1 MNFNKEATLSFYSSH
16 SPLRFTDVSLFSR
29 LYLRALKSRSTY
41 RTWAWFPITC
51 LLIILSGCSS
61 VPPTQEAYS
70 VDWQTHKQRL
80 EQFNT
85 FKVTGKIGYKD
96 TEHRQSL
103 NFILKHASQYDE
115 LKLLSFLGQ
124 TVLTVQMTPTGSMI
138 TTADGQVRTA
148 KEANDLIKTLTG
160 LSIPV
165 SQLPDWIKG
174 LPTQADNVVYNQ
186 SHTVENLEK
195 SIDNRQWKLSY
206 LSYQSTNTDKGSPLP
221 LPNQLFLEQDNTQIK
236 ILISKWIF

>member
-1 MNFNKEATLSFYSSH
+1 MNFNKEATLSLTSSL
-16 SPLRFTDVSLFSR
+16 SLLRFTDVSLFSR
-29 LYLRALKSRSTY
+29 LYLRLLRSCSTY
-41 RTWAWFPITC
+41 RTSAWLPITG

-80 EQFNT
+80 EQLDT

-124 TVLTVQMTPTGSMI
+124 TVLIVQMTPTGAMI
-138 TTADGQVRTA
+138 TTSDGQVRTA
-148 KEANDLIKTLTG
+148 KEANDLIKKLTG

-165 SQLPDWIKG
+165 SQLPDWLKG
-174 LPTQADNVVYNQ
+174 LPTQADSVAYNQ
-186 SHTVENLEK
+186 SHTVESLEK

-206 LSYQSTNTDKGSPLP
+206 LSYQSTDIGKESPLP